1 MRRCTIIRIL
11 IVIITATVPFFL
23 MSQPLPPLPVYPVPS
38 EAQLAWHQMEMNA
51 FIHFTTNTFTDKEW
65 GYGDESPLLFNPT
78 AANPDQWMQVLKENG
93 FKGIILTAKHHDGFC
108 LWPSQ
113 YSNHT
118 IAQSPYFKGKGDIV
132 GEASSAA
139 QRHNLKFGIYLSPWD
154 RNSADYG
161 TPEYITYYRN
171 QLRELL
177 TGYGPVFEMWFD
189 GANGGKGYYG
199 GKNEEVIVDKK
210 NYYDWPTT
218 LKIAH
223 SIQPDILFFSDAGPD
238 IRWLGNEKAI
248 AGETNWNTI
257 NADTLYAGKEGIGE
271 ILTSGAEDGRQWIPA
286 EADVSIRPGWFYHPN
301 QDSLVKT
308 PEQLFDIYLTSVGR
322 GAVLLLNIPPD
333 RRGLIADP
341 DIESLRGFTQLLKQR
356 LGKDLAQGA
365 IVSASNYRGN
375 HKKYAAQQLID
386 GKQDTYWCTDDDVIQ
401 SEIVIQLNEDKVLN
415 FISLGEYIRLGQR
428 IRAFEVD
435 IKAKGNWVTVAHGTT
450 IGYKR
455 ILALNGCITKEIR
468 IRILDAKACP
478 IIHTIE
484 VF

>member
-1 MRRCTIIRIL
+1 MLPYLLR
-11 IVIITATVPFFL
+11 
-23 MSQPLPPLPVYPVPS
+23 SQPLPPQPVYPIPT
-38 EAQLAWHQMEMNA
+38 EAQLAWHRMEMNA

-65 GYGDESPLLFNPT
+65 GYGDESHLIFNPT
-78 AANPDQWMQVLKENG
+78 AADPDQWMRILKENG

-108 LWPSQ
+108 LWPSK

-118 IAQSPYFKGKGDIV
+118 IAQSPYSKGKGDIV
-132 GEASSAA
+132 GETSLAA
-139 QRHNLKFGIYLSPWD
+139 QRHNLRFGIYLSPWD
-154 RNSADYG
+154 RNRADYG
-161 TPEYITYYRN
+161 LPEYITYYRN

-199 GKNEEVIVDKK
+199 GKNVEIVVDKK

-223 SIQPDILFFSDAGPD
+223 SIQPDMLFFSDAGPD

-356 LGKDLAQGA
+356 LGKDLVRGA
-365 IVSASNYRGN
+365 TVSASNYRGN
-375 HKKYAAQQLID
+375 HQEYAAQQVID

-435 IKAKGNWVTVAHGTT
+435 IKDKGNWVTVVHGTT

-455 ILALNGCITKEIR
+455 ILALNGCITRAIR